1 MPPPKAQPPRK
12 RSGQRTVWQSKRWK
26 AGDLVKRPADGVSL
40 VVYNKPRDQSLR
52 PKGQQVALE
61 STRVELCL

>member
-12 RSGQRTVWQSKRWK
+12 RSGQRTVWQLKRWK
-26 AGDLVKRPADGVSL
+26 AGTLLKEGLVKCPADGVSL

-61 STRVELCL
+61 ST